1 MADTAAAPRSW
12 MLWAVAV
19 AVIGVLTGVLILS
32 MASSRLEQTA
42 VRAFFIGWIVVPY
55 VLSGLVAWWRRPAS
69 RLGPLML
76 LLGFTMALTP
86 LQWSTQ
92 PLVHSIGHLLDM
104 VPAAMFL
111 HIFLAFPTGRLTR
124 RPERW
129 LVGSCYAITLG
140 LQLVKIMLGVNPD
153 SVFAVTDQAA
163 VGNVVE
169 GVQLSLVAICLL
181 AGVVLLHRRRRGAG
195 RSPRRPATLVVDA
208 FSFALIMLA
217 LLYIAGIFAWPY
229 VEWLRLGHL
238 RRPGPGSGGLL
249 VRAPRHAARPR
260 RRRWPAGGTREP
272 TRPPI
277 CRPRWPGRSAT
288 RPCAC
293 TTGCRSSARGPI
305 STATRPPSRAPTNG
319 APSAC

>member
-86 LQWSTQ
+86 MQWSTQ

-104 VPAAMFL
+104 VPAAIFL

-140 LQLVKIMLGVNPD
+140 LQFVKIMLGVNPD

-169 GVQLSLVAICLL
+169 GVQLSLVALCLL
-181 AGVVLLHRRRRGAG
+181 AGVVLLHRRRRVAG
-195 RSPRRPATLVVDA
+195 RSPRRPATLVADS

-217 LLYIAGIFAWPY
+217 LLYIAAIFAWPY
-229 VEWLRLGHL
+229 VEVLRLITFAALGL
-238 RRPGPGSGGLL
+238 APLAFLFALLDMRLARGDVAGLL
-249 VRAPRHAARPR
+249 VELREDPTADLQAPLARALRDPSLRLVLLAA
-260 RRRWPAGGTREP
+260 GVGHV
-272 TRPPI
+272 
-277 CRPRWPGRSAT
+277 GRSAR
-288 RPCAC
+288 RPD
-293 TTGCRSSARGPI
+293 R
-305 STATRPPSRAPTNG
+305 
-319 APSAC
+319 